1 VIFPHW
7 TGYDVKTR
15 RLAVTGYGEDRLFM
29 LSFNPDTGALSI
41 DKAFHD
47 EEGKPGFNF
56 DNRSWPHG
64 WGGSAIAHGVVF
76 TR

>member
-1 VIFPHW
+1 
-7 TGYDVKTR
+7 
-15 RLAVTGYGEDRLFM
+15 M
-29 LSFNPDTGALSI
+29 LSFDPDTGALAI